1 MMDMRRFLRLFL
13 PVVLLLLCCQVTP
26 AVSNVP
32 SLSSTSSGSTIPR
45 DQALYLLGG
54 ESTNPHDYDPAT
66 EHDWGNKLVFS
77 GLVALDPSLKPVS
90 DLAESW
96 EVSSDGTVYTFTLR
110 PNARFHDGRPVTA
123 QDVVYSWER
132 AADPATASDTV
143 LTYLGDIVGVNE
155 MHSGTA
161 KHISGL
167 QVLSDHVL
175 KVTIDA
181 PKPYF
186 LYKLTMPVAFVLDQK
201 NVSSGPDWYRTPN
214 GTGPYKLIRW
224 DSFKEMVYQRNE
236 DFYLGPPSIPYV
248 VVELNSG
255 YGLQLYESGEIDMT
269 GVGPADVGGVLD
281 PANPLHADLHSG
293 VDLCTDYVTF
303 DVTQPPFDDVKV
315 RQAFTMAVDRQK
327 YVDVVMNGVGIPA
340 KGLYP
345 PALPGYQLSLAGLP
359 YDPVQARQL
368 LAASRYGGPQ
378 GLPVIVYSTAGFGS
392 SIDPGVAALAQMW
405 QQNLGVTVTI
415 ENIDPNKFSDLV
427 YSGYH
432 GQIFAG
438 GWCADYPDP
447 ENFADVLFHTGA
459 QQNTGK
465 YSNPALDALLD
476 QARIEPDAS
485 KRVALYQQAEQLIV
499 QDAPAIFLMHDI
511 SYMLVKPYVKGYTWT
526 PIDIPLERYLRIQH

>member
-1 MMDMRRFLRLFL
+1 MIGLRGISRLFL
-13 PVVLLLLCCQVTP
+13 PVVLLLLCGQVTP
-26 AVSNVP
+26 AVRSSP
-32 SLSSTSSGSTIPR
+32 SLSSAGSISIPR
-45 DQALYLLGG
+45 DQALYLLAG
-54 ESTNPHDYDPAT
+54 ESTNPRDYDPAT
-66 EHDWGNKLVFS
+66 EHDWGDKLVFS
-77 GLVALDPSLKPVS
+77 GLVSLDPSLRPVS

-96 EVSSDGTVYTFTLR
+96 GVSADGTVYIFSLR
-110 PNARFHDGRPVTA
+110 TNARFHDGRPVTA

-132 AADPATASDTV
+132 AADPATGSDTV
-143 LTYLGDIVGVNE
+143 LTYLGDIVGVSE
-155 MHSGTA
+155 MHSGKA
-161 KHISGL
+161 DHISGL
-167 QVLSDHVL
+167 QVLTDHVL

-186 LYKLTMPVAFVLDQK
+186 IYKLTMPVAFVLDQK
-201 NVSSGPDWYRTPN
+201 NVASGADWYRTPN

-224 DSFKEMVYQRNE
+224 DSFKEKVYQRNE

-248 VVELNSG
+248 VIELNSG
-255 YGLQLYESGEIDMT
+255 VGLQLYESGEIDLA
-269 GVGPADVGGVLD
+269 GVGPADVDRVLD
-281 PANPLHADLHSG
+281 PANPLHADLHGG

-303 DVTQPPFDDVKV
+303 DVTQPPFDDVRV

-345 PALPGYQLSLAGLP
+345 PALPGYQLNLPGLP
-359 YDPVQARQL
+359 YDPAQARQL

-378 GLPVIVYSTAGFGS
+378 GLPVIVYSTAGFGDY
-392 SIDPGVAALAQMW
+392 IDPGVAALAQMW

-415 ENIDPNKFSDLV
+415 ENIDPNKFFDLM
-427 YSGYH
+427 YSGHH
-432 GQIFAG
+432 GQIFTG

-476 QARIEPDAS
+476 QARLEPDAS
-485 KRVALYQQAEQLIV
+485 RRVALYQQAEQLII
-499 QDAPAIFLMHDI
+499 QDAPAIFLTHGI
-511 SYMLVKPYVKGYTWT
+511 AYILVKPYVQGYTWT